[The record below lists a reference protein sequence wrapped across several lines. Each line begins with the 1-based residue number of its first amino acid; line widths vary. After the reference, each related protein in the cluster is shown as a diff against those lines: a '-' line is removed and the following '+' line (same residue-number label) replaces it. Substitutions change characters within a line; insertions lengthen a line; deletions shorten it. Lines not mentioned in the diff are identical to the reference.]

1 MNHATL
7 QINQSVMW
15 GLILKLSA
23 EYSYAEYIR
32 FRLLFAA
39 RYLKQILAAPRNE
52 FVAHIISRLTTVFV
66 VVDKFPLFPC
76 NLVEEKYQTVSH
88 LVLHLFF
95 KSAGK
100 SHKYLLN

>member
-1 MNHATL
+1 MCFFVKTGR
-7 QINQSVMW
+7 W
-15 GLILKLSA
+15 GAPNIV
-23 EYSYAEYIR
+23 IR

-52 FVAHIISRLTTVFV
+52 FVAHTISRLTTVFV

-76 NLVEEKYQTVSH
+76 NLVEEKYQAVSH
-88 LVLHLFF
+88 LVLQLFF

-100 SHKYLLN
+100 SHEYLLH

>member
-1 MNHATL
+1 MCFFVKTGRGGAPN
-7 QINQSVMW
+7 IV
-15 GLILKLSA
+15 
-23 EYSYAEYIR
+23 IR

-52 FVAHIISRLTTVFV
+52 FVAHTISRLTTVFV